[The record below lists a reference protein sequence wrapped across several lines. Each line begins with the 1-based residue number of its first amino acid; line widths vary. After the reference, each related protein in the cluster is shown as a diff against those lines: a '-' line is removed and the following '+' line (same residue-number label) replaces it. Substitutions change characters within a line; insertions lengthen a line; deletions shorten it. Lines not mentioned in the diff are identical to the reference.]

1 MLERSISFDEF
12 IIILKKRIKL
22 IISMFIFCVGITSGI
37 SFFILP
43 KVYDAQAQILVNQK
57 NINPETFSWSQME
70 TDLTLIDT
78 YNVIIKSP
86 AILKKVIGELNIKL
100 SSQELSKKITV
111 SHEENSKVVNINVE
125 DENLHQAVSI
135 ANTVAEVF
143 KEEIPLLMS
152 VDNINILAI
161 AEYSSTTKPV
171 KPKIMLNIG
180 IATIVGLIL
189 GIGLALLRES
199 FDRTIMDEYD
209 IEEITNL
216 PLVGFIN
223 QVKSDKK

>member
-1 MLERSISFDEF
+1 
-12 IIILKKRIKL
+12 
-22 IISMFIFCVGITSGI
+22 MFIFCVGITSGI